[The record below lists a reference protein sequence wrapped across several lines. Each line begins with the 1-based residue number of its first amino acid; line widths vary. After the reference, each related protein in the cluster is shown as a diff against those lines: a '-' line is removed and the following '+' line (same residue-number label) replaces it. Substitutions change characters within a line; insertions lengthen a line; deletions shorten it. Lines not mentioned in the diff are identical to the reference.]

1 MAVLTAKGIAS
12 TAIPLLV
19 RNLVLGRTV
28 TIVGGNEFAGPNG
41 ETVTVRVR
49 QPRSARTQA
58 TRKANLVADDQIE
71 VPVDVSL
78 SHLYDLYDLSD
89 EEATLDL
96 ESFAFQ
102 ITEPQVASVATSA
115 EDQLATVMND
125 LTADDAAVAD
135 TAAGFKAAG
144 LAARAFLSKN
154 DAPAGDRYLACGPD
168 FANVVLDYL
177 GDRDTPDTDS
187 AIREAILGR
196 IWGATA
202 FESNGLN
209 ADEAVMYHRSG
220 FVWANRRPFMPRG
233 ANDVASISGQ
243 GVALRQVF
251 QYDSSRAVDQS
262 LLSTFA
268 GAAAV
273 VDWDGETVDSG
284 TGDPDF
290 TGGADVRRFYKMK
303 LAGS

>member
-1 MAVLTAKGIAS
+1 MAVLTAKGIAT
-12 TAIPLLV
+12 TAIPLLI

-28 TIVGGNEFAGPNG
+28 TVVGGNEFAGPNG
-41 ETVTVRVR
+41 ETITVRVR
-49 QPRSARTQA
+49 QPRSARVQA
-58 TRKANLVADDQIE
+58 TRKQALVADDQVE

-89 EEATLDL
+89 QEATLDL

-102 ITEPQVASVATSA
+102 ITEPQVASVATKA

-125 LTADDAAVAD
+125 LTADDADVAV

-144 LAARAFLSKN
+144 LEARSFLSKN
-154 DAPAGDRYLACGPD
+154 DAPAGDRFLACGPD

-177 GDRDTPDTDS
+177 GDRETPDTDS
-187 AIREAILGR
+187 AVRQAILGN

-220 FVWANRRPFMPRG
+220 FVWANRRPFMPNG
-233 ANDVASISGQ
+233 AADVASVNSQ

-268 GAAAV
+268 GASAV
-273 VDWDGETVDSG
+273 IDWDGDTVDSG
-284 TGDPDF
+284 TGEPDF
-290 TGGADVRRFYKMK
+290 DAGADVRRFYKLK
-303 LAGS
+303 LASS